1 VEQLLTI
8 GEVAARADIRASAL
22 RYYEET
28 GLLRPVTRIGG
39 QRRYDPSALERLAV
53 IRFCQALGFS
63 LAEVSE
69 LLTPPRGTAQ
79 KHRWRTLV
87 DAKVAE
93 LDEVLA
99 NTRAMKKVL
108 LASRDC
114 DCIDVEQCAA
124 VCRL

>member
-1 VEQLLTI
+1 VKELLTI
-8 GEVAARADIRASAL
+8 GEVAARAEVRTSAL

-28 GLLRPVTRIGG
+28 GLLLPVTRVGG

-53 IRFCQALGFS
+53 IRFCQGLGFS
-63 LAEVSE
+63 LAEVST
-69 LLTPPRGTAQ
+69 LLTPPRGATQ
-79 KHRWRTLV
+79 KERWRTLV

-93 LDEVLA
+93 LDSVLA

-114 DCIDVEQCAA
+114 DCVDIEQCAA
-124 VCRL
+124 LCSR